1 MRRRITRLEIW
12 LLVTLIAFIA
22 VLSLFVIGT
31 IKSFVPNANEIK
43 ADQKRMLEE
52 LKIMESDLAMM
63 AQFVDKFEV
72 IPITPTEPT
81 AEYIGEPIET
91 TVKEPV
97 DEWLVKI
104 TALECDGSYEGALG
118 VATVILNRLETG
130 WGDTIHDVVSAPGQF
145 SVYGS
150 KRKPPI
156 TETIIKACE
165 DAMSGIRA
173 FGPDVQYFCTPKAY
187 ERSSFFQTLE
197 VVDRYAGTVWCRKA
211 RR

>member
-81 AEYIGEPIET
+81 AEQ
-91 TVKEPV
+91 
-97 DEWLVKI
+97 
-104 TALECDGSYEGALG
+104 
-118 VATVILNRLETG
+118 LNHRNNC
-130 WGDTIHDVVSAPGQF
+130 
-145 SVYGS
+145 
-150 KRKPPI
+150 KR
-156 TETIIKACE
+156 
-165 DAMSGIRA
+165 
-173 FGPDVQYFCTPKAY
+173 
-187 ERSSFFQTLE
+187 
-197 VVDRYAGTVWCRKA
+197 A
-211 RR
+211 R